1 MSDATDHSALPED
14 ELLAAE
20 VALGVLTGAERAAAE
35 ARVAREPAFAAMV
48 EHWDERLSPWARE
61 IAETAPTPQV
71 WERIAAA
78 LPPQRVPRASL
89 W

>member
-1 MSDATDHSALPED
+1 MSDATDQSALPED

-48 EHWDERLSPWARE
+48 EH
-61 IAETAPTPQV
+61 
-71 WERIAAA
+71 
-78 LPPQRVPRASL
+78 
-89 W
+89 